1 MYTKQEIIL
10 KYHREGK
17 SQRSICRELKISRKT
32 VRRYLTNYDS
42 HLEAEAS
49 ANGSGIGTYLSSAS
63 VYNSQNRGKRR
74 LTPQIQEA
82 IDELL
87 LINQQHKQAGL
98 GKQLLKK
105 SDILEQLQQRGF
117 SIGYT
122 SVCNYIR
129 SKLDIVTEQEAYIR
143 QQYAPGQSCEF
154 DWGEVKLWI
163 GGVLCRLQLA
173 VFTSCYSNYRYGRL
187 YVRQD
192 TLSFMESHV
201 SFFKSLGHVYPELVY
216 DNMRVAVAKFTGTR
230 EKEPTQALLQL
241 RGHYLFTHRFCNVRR
256 GNEKGHVERS
266 VEYVRRKSFG
276 LKTRFEDLESANE
289 WLSMRLIE
297 LNATQQQQSGKSADQ
312 LFEEEKPYLP
322 MTPVSMLCAE
332 QVQLRA
338 DKYATVSYK
347 TNRYSV
353 PDHLVGKFVDV
364 KVLSDQLH
372 LYEGGQKIAQHVRSY
387 EKHEWVVRIDHYLTT
402 FKRKPGALASSV
414 ALASS
419 DQLKTLYEAYFQQS
433 PRDFIDLL
441 CFCRENQISDASLA
455 CSVERLVSS
464 GVRYPGAEQLMA
476 LMGNKSQTAPAPDRS
491 LIGQQAKNQL
501 LQIASLFN

>member
-1 MYTKQEIIL
+1 MSCCWPTNSTK
-10 KYHREGK
+10 
-17 SQRSICRELKISRKT
+17 
-32 VRRYLTNYDS
+32 
-42 HLEAEAS
+42 
-49 ANGSGIGTYLSSAS
+49 
-63 VYNSQNRGKRR
+63 R
-74 LTPQIQEA
+74 LA
-82 IDELL
+82 YF
-87 LINQQHKQAGL
+87 
-98 GKQLLKK
+98 KQLLKK
-105 SDILEQLQQRGF
+105 SDILEQLHQRGF

-129 SKLDIVTEQEAYIR
+129 SKQPIGAGQEAYIR

-154 DWGEVKLWI
+154 DWAEVKLWI
-163 GGVLCRLQLA
+163 GGILCRLQLA
-173 VFTSCYSNYRYGRL
+173 VFTSCYSNYRYGHL
-187 YVRQD
+187 YQRQD

-241 RGHYLFTHRFCNVRR
+241 RGHYHFTHRFCNVRR

-276 LKTRFEDLESANE
+276 FKTRFDDLASANE
-289 WLSMRLIE
+289 WLSMRLKE
-297 LNATQQQQSGKSADQ
+297 LNATQQQLSGKSADQ
-312 LFEEEKPYLP
+312 MLEEEKPCLP
-322 MTPVSMLCAE
+322 LVPVPMLCAE

-353 PDHLVGKFVDV
+353 PDHLVGKFIDV

-372 LYEGGQKIAQHVRSY
+372 LYDGGQSIAQHVRSY
-387 EKHEWVVRIDHYLTT
+387 AKHQWVVRIDHYLAT
-402 FKRKPGALASSV
+402 FKRKPGALAGSV
-414 ALASS
+414 ALTSS

-433 PRDFIDLL
+433 PKDFIDLL
-441 CFCRENQISDASLA
+441 CFCKENQISDASLSA
-455 CSVERLVSS
+455 TVERLVRS
-464 GVRYPGAEQLMA
+464 GVKHPGAEQLMA
-476 LMGNKSQTAPAPDRS
+476 LMGNTSPTAPQPDRS
-491 LIGQQAKNQL
+491 WIGQQAKNQL